1 MRYINKQRF
10 VKASQT
16 IIEETGGTDP
26 GGGTGGGEIQ
36 LTNRSAQIL
45 EPGDVVIIEKNN
57 PLSVTTTN
65 LYYSEDVIGV
75 VKTGGGIGQIVT
87 IQTSGIADIKMTV
100 FPVNIGDNIYTGDV
114 HGRGYASSSSWP
126 GTFAKALESKPNAI
140 LGTVKA
146 LLSGGVPEVY

>member
-1 MRYINKQRF
+1 
-10 VKASQT
+10 
-16 IIEETGGTDP
+16 
-26 GGGTGGGEIQ
+26 
-36 LTNRSAQIL
+36 L
-45 EPGDVVIIEKNN
+45 
-57 PLSVTTTN
+57 
-65 LYYSEDVIGV
+65 
-75 VKTGGGIGQIVT
+75 VT